1 MEQNHFYLGIDG
13 GGTKSRCMLAFDDG
27 RQVILQGGP
36 MNICSV
42 SQEQVAE
49 NLAVLFRQAEQIAG
63 SLTLCKGVGI
73 GVAGFTNNASPPF
86 FRSQVEKW
94 FPGVP
99 MMLDTDG
106 AAGLFGAH
114 DAPEGIVL
122 IAGTGSVCFGI
133 HGTRQQLTGGGGHLI
148 DDEGSGYAIGR
159 DICTAVMKALDGRSG
174 PTVLSHLLGE
184 AHGIFVR
191 SDLMTFVYHPD
202 TGKQGIAALAPL
214 LTEACNQ
221 GDEAAL
227 AIAEKA
233 AKNLAEMV
241 DAVVRT
247 LDMPRGPLAFS
258 GSILTKQPH
267 IMEKI
272 CKILDRNWP
281 DMVYY
286 TEKKDAAYGAVLMA
300 RWAAQTA
307 LSSNRKEEDVL

>member
-13 GGTKSRCMLAFDDG
+13 GGTKSRCMLEFDDG
-27 RQVILQGGP
+27 RQVVLQGGP

-42 SQEQVAE
+42 PQEQVAE
-49 NLAVLFRQAEQIAG
+49 NLAVLFRQAERLAG
-63 SLTLCKGVGI
+63 SLSLCKGVGI
-73 GVAGFTNNASPPF
+73 GVAGFTNKASPPF

-122 IAGTGSVCFGI
+122 IAGTGSVCFG
-133 HGTRQQLTGGGGHLI
+133 GRQQLTGGGGHLI

-159 DICTAVMKALDGRSG
+159 DICTAVMKAQDGRSG
-174 PTVLSHLLGE
+174 PTVLSQLLRDQQ
-184 AHGIFVR
+184 GISCR
-191 SDLMTFVYHPD
+191 ADLMTFVYHPD

-214 LTEACNQ
+214 LTEACNR

-227 AIAEKA
+227 AIADKA
-233 AKNLAEMV
+233 AENLAEMV
-241 DAVVRT
+241 SAVVRR

-258 GSILTKQPH
+258 GSILAKQPH

-286 TEKKDAAYGAVLMA
+286 TEKKDAASGAVLMA

-307 LSSNRKEEDVL
+307 LSSDQQEEDVL

>member
-1 MEQNHFYLGIDG
+1 MDNKHFYLGIDG
-13 GGTKSRCMLAFDDG
+13 GGTKSRCLLKFADG
-27 RQVILQGGP
+27 TEVLLQGGP

-49 NLAVLFRQAEQIAG
+49 NLAVLFRQAEQHAG
-63 SLTLCKGVGI
+63 SLSLCKGVGI

-106 AAGLFGAH
+106 AAALFGAH
-114 DAPEGIVL
+114 GAPEGIVL

-133 HGTRQQLTGGGGHLI
+133 HGDRKQLTGGGGHLI

-159 DICTAVMKALDGRSG
+159 DICTAVMKAQDGRG
-174 PTVLSHLLGE
+174 RPTVLSDLLKE
-184 AHGIFVR
+184 AKGVSVR

-214 LTEACNQ
+214 LTEACNR
-221 GDEAAL
+221 GDEEAL
-227 AIAEKA
+227 AIADKA
-233 AKNLAEMV
+233 AENLVEMV
-241 DAVVRT
+241 SAVVRR
-247 LDMPRGPLAFS
+247 LDMPRGPLSFS

-267 IMEKI
+267 ILEKI
-272 CKILDRNWP
+272 SKKLDETWP
-281 DMVYY
+281 DMIYY
-286 TEKKDAAYGAVLMA
+286 PQKQDAAYGAVLMA
-300 RWAAQTA
+300 QWAAQ
-307 LSSNRKEEDVL
+307 KEEGVI